1 MQGDDKEDDDRIELE
16 METRLY
22 ESERRIF
29 HRLPSTR
36 PRPERPEPPAEQ
48 PADEPDGRADE

>member
-1 MQGDDKEDDDRIELE
+1 